1 MKKQHKLFTAVAATA
16 FCAVIL
22 TACGG
27 QSAAPAAQ
35 QSTLQPATYSNT
47 MPDYSLPQNS
57 QEISE
62 IPQATFSN
70 TYPEQSELTPQN
82 NSQNVVYF
90 DDPIG
95 WGDTYVYYWSD
106 ANKNMVAW
114 PGEKMEKF
122 EGVWRYNLPDGVEY
136 IIFSNGAMQ
145 TRDIPYNPQQT
156 NYRLSS
162 QRDADNS
169 YYVEDWQGNVVSSD
183 RVDPKGLRN

>member
-57 QEISE
+57 QE
-62 IPQATFSN
+62 
-70 TYPEQSELTPQN
+70 
-82 NSQNVVYF
+82 
-90 DDPIG
+90 IG